1 MHRTTITRKAEE
13 IDVPDQSGRL
23 AVVTGAN
30 SGIGL
35 ETARRLALA
44 GADVVLAVRSVDKGN
59 RAADDVRSTA
69 PSATVTVTALDLA
82 SLTSIE
88 AFAGS
93 MIADS
98 RPIDLLINNAGV
110 MAVPTRHTTADGF
123 ELQLGTNH
131 LGHYALTG
139 RLLPLL
145 RAATAPRVTTV
156 SSGAHLMG
164 SIHFD
169 DLQLERGYR
178 AWTAYAQSKLAN
190 LLFALQLQRLS
201 EANRWGILS
210 DAAHPGS
217 TRTNLQ
223 SSGPSLGQEGS
234 LRSRM
239 IEVPMR
245 FPGMSQDAPSGALP
259 TLYAAT
265 SPDAVGDGYYGP
277 NGFMEM
283 TGRGV
288 TTARRSKRARD
299 AEAAVRLWSVS
310 EALTGVRYSSDKAT

>member
-1 MHRTTITRKAEE
+1 LHRTTTRDEATE
-13 IDVPDQSGRL
+13 IDVPSQTGKL

-59 RAADDVRSTA
+59 RAADDIRATA
-69 PSATVTVTALDLA
+69 PEATVSVSELDLA
-82 SLTSIE
+82 SLASIE
-88 AFAGS
+88 AFAAS
-93 MIADS
+93 MVADG
-98 RPIDLLINNAGV
+98 RPVDLLINNAGV
-110 MAVPTRHTTADGF
+110 MAVPKRHTTADGF

-131 LGHYALTG
+131 LGHFALTG

-178 AWTAYAQSKLAN
+178 AWTAYSQSKLAN
-190 LLFALQLQRLS
+190 LLFALQLERLS
-201 EANRWGILS
+201 TANGWGILS

-234 LRSRM
+234 LRSRV

-245 FPGMSQDAPSGALP
+245 LPGMSQDAPSGALP

-283 TGRGV
+283 TGGGV

-299 AEAAVRLWSVS
+299 ADAAMRLWKMS
-310 EALTGVRYSSDKAT
+310 EDLTRVRYE

>member
-1 MHRTTITRKAEE
+1 MHRTTTRDEATE
-13 IDVPDQSGRL
+13 IDIPSQTGKL

-59 RAADDVRSTA
+59 RAADDIRSTA
-69 PSATVTVTALDLA
+69 PEATVGLTALDLA
-82 SLTSIE
+82 SLASIE
-88 AFAGS
+88 ACAAS
-93 MIADS
+93 MLADG

-110 MAVPTRHTTADGF
+110 MAVPKRHTTADGF

-131 LGHYALTG
+131 LGHFALTG

-145 RAATAPRVTTV
+145 RAAATARVTTV

-164 SIHFD
+164 AIHFD

-178 AWTAYAQSKLAN
+178 AWTAYSQSKLAN
-190 LLFALQLQRLS
+190 LLFAQQLERLS
-201 EANRWGILS
+201 RANGWGILS

-245 FPGMSQDAPSGALP
+245 LPGVSQDAPSGALP

-299 AEAAVRLWSVS
+299 ADAAVRLWSMS
-310 EALTGVRYSSDKAT
+310 EALTGVRYPSSAT

>member
-1 MHRTTITRKAEE
+1 MHRTTTRDEATE

-69 PSATVTVTALDLA
+69 PNATVTVTALDLA
-82 SLTSIE
+82 SLASIE

-98 RPIDLLINNAGV
+98 RPVDLLINNAGV

-156 SSGAHLMG
+156 SSGAHLM
-164 SIHFD
+164 
-169 DLQLERGYR
+169 
-178 AWTAYAQSKLAN
+178 
-190 LLFALQLQRLS
+190 
-201 EANRWGILS
+201 
-210 DAAHPGS
+210 
-217 TRTNLQ
+217 
-223 SSGPSLGQEGS
+223 SSSS
-234 LRSRM
+234 
-239 IEVPMR
+239 
-245 FPGMSQDAPSGALP
+245 
-259 TLYAAT
+259 
-265 SPDAVGDGYYGP
+265 
-277 NGFMEM
+277 
-283 TGRGV
+283 
-288 TTARRSKRARD
+288 TTALDFPSQANPSTSRSPRTSSSTSRTSLHCWMSSTAWCVP
-299 AEAAVRLWSVS
+299 AASPC
-310 EALTGVRYSSDKAT
+310 T

>member
-1 MHRTTITRKAEE
+1 MHRTTSRDEATE
-13 IDVPDQSGRL
+13 IEVPSQTGKL

-44 GADVVLAVRSVDKGN
+44 GADVVLGVRSVDKGN
-59 RAADDVRSTA
+59 RAADDIRSTA
-69 PSATVTVTALDLA
+69 PEATVGVSELDLA
-82 SLTSIE
+82 SLASIE
-88 AFAGS
+88 AFAASILG
-93 MIADS
+93 DG
-98 RPIDLLINNAGV
+98 RPVDLLINNAGV
-110 MAVPTRHTTADGF
+110 MAVPKRHTTADGF

-131 LGHYALTG
+131 LGHFALTG

-178 AWTAYAQSKLAN
+178 AWTAYSQSKLAN
-190 LLFALQLQRLS
+190 LLFAQQLERLS
-201 EANRWGILS
+201 TANGWGILS

-245 FPGMSQDAPSGALP
+245 LPGMSQDAPSGALP

-299 AEAAVRLWSVS
+299 ADAAARLWSLS
-310 EALTGVRYSSDKAT
+310 EALTGVRYPSSAAA

>member
-1 MHRTTITRKAEE
+1 MHRTTTRDEATE
-13 IDVPDQSGRL
+13 IEVPSQTGKL
-23 AVVTGAN
+23 AVITGAN

-44 GADVVLAVRSVDKGN
+44 GADVVLAVRSVDKGKG
-59 RAADDVRSTA
+59 AADDIRGTA
-69 PSATVTVTALDLA
+69 PDSTVSVSALDLA
-82 SLTSIE
+82 SLASIE
-88 AFAGS
+88 AFAAS
-93 MIADS
+93 MLGDGL
-98 RPIDLLINNAGV
+98 PVDLLINNAGV
-110 MAVPTRHTTADGF
+110 MAVPTRHTTTDGF

-131 LGHYALTG
+131 LGHFALTG

-178 AWTAYAQSKLAN
+178 AWTAYSQSKLAN
-190 LLFALQLQRLS
+190 LLFAQQLERLS
-201 EANRWGILS
+201 KANGWGILS

-245 FPGMSQDAPSGALP
+245 LPGMSQDAPSGALP

-299 AEAAVRLWSVS
+299 ADAAVRLWSKS
-310 EALTGVRYSSDKAT
+310 EALTGVSY

>member
-1 MHRTTITRKAEE
+1 LHRTTTRGEATE
-13 IDVPDQSGRL
+13 IDVPSQTGKL

-59 RAADDVRSTA
+59 RAADDIRTTA
-69 PSATVTVTALDLA
+69 PDATVRVAVLDLA
-82 SLTSIE
+82 SLASIE
-88 AFAGS
+88 SFAGA
-93 MIADS
+93 IVADG

-110 MAVPTRHTTADGF
+110 MAVPKRHTTADGF

-131 LGHYALTG
+131 LGHFALTG
-139 RLLPLL
+139 RLVSLL
-145 RAATAPRVTTV
+145 RAATSPRVTTV

-178 AWTAYAQSKLAN
+178 AWTAYSQSKLAN
-190 LLFALQLQRLS
+190 LLFAQQLERLS
-201 EANRWGILS
+201 RANGWGILS

-223 SSGPSLGQEGS
+223 SSGPSMGQEGS

-245 FPGMSQDAPSGALP
+245 LPGMSQDAPSGALP

-299 AEAAVRLWSVS
+299 VDAAVRLWSMS
-310 EALTGVRYSSDKAT
+310 EALTGVSY

>member
-1 MHRTTITRKAEE
+1 MHRTTTRDEATE
-13 IDVPDQSGRL
+13 IEVPSQTGKL
-23 AVVTGAN
+23 AVITGAN

-44 GADVVLAVRSVDKGN
+44 GADVVLAVRSVDKGKG
-59 RAADDVRSTA
+59 AADDIRGTA
-69 PSATVTVTALDLA
+69 PDSTVSVSALDLA
-82 SLTSIE
+82 SLASIE
-88 AFAGS
+88 AFAAS
-93 MIADS
+93 MLGDG
-98 RPIDLLINNAGV
+98 RPVDLLINNAGV
-110 MAVPTRHTTADGF
+110 MAVPTRHTTTDGF

-131 LGHYALTG
+131 LGHFALTG

-178 AWTAYAQSKLAN
+178 AWTAYSQSKLAN
-190 LLFALQLQRLS
+190 LLFAQQLERLS
-201 EANRWGILS
+201 KANGWGILS

-239 IEVPMR
+239 IEMPMR
-245 FPGMSQDAPSGALP
+245 LPGMSQDAPSGALP

-299 AEAAVRLWSVS
+299 ADAAVRLWSMS
-310 EALTGVRYSSDKAT
+310 EALTGVSY

>member
-1 MHRTTITRKAEE
+1 LHRTTTRDEATE
-13 IDVPDQSGRL
+13 IDIPSQTGKL

-44 GADVVLAVRSVDKGN
+44 GADVVLAVRSVDKGK
-59 RAADDVRSTA
+59 RAADDIHTTA
-69 PSATVTVTALDLA
+69 PDAMVSVAVLDLA
-82 SLTSIE
+82 SLASIE
-88 AFAGS
+88 AFGAS
-93 MIADS
+93 MLADG

-110 MAVPTRHTTADGF
+110 MAVPKRHTTSDGF

-131 LGHYALTG
+131 LGHFALTG
-139 RLLPLL
+139 RLLPFL

-178 AWTAYAQSKLAN
+178 AWTAYSQSKLAN
-190 LLFALQLQRLS
+190 LLFAQQLERLS
-201 EANRWGILS
+201 TANGWGILS

-223 SSGPSLGQEGS
+223 SSGPSLGLEGS

-245 FPGMSQDAPSGALP
+245 LPGMSQDAPSGALP

-299 AEAAVRLWSVS
+299 ADAAVRLWSMS
-310 EALTGVRYSSDKAT
+310 EALTGVHYG